1 MRAACLP
8 AEARALSSRG
18 AAARP
23 LPCGRAA
30 AARRGAVR
38 PVAAAAAENGE
49 SFDARAF
56 RRALGQSENYTRK
69 HMRDEDAAKA
79 MEEQGVGAVS
89 AGASVCVFWFS
100 SAPKKRRFR
109 RAGWRHAARR

>member
-8 AEARALSSRG
+8 SEARALSSRG

-30 AARRGAVR
+30 AARRCAVR
-38 PVAAAAAENGE
+38 TVAAAAESGE
-49 SFDARAF
+49 AFDARAF

-89 AGASVCVFWFS
+89 AGERRFAFRLQ
-100 SAPKKRRFR
+100 KRRSGAPGGGTR
-109 RAGWRHAARR
+109 GC